1 MSLQWTLIAG
11 FLYTEIVVVLLLV
24 LPIISPTRWQK
35 LFKSKLLKSLSNQAS
50 IYFLFLIGILVL
62 FLLDAIREMRKYSMV
77 GEHAEHAHLDAEMQ
91 GNMRLFRAQ
100 RNFYISG
107 FALFLSLVIRRLV
120 ILISAQATLLA
131 QSEAA
136 MRQAQS
142 ATTTAKSL
150 LSQKTIGESAQNDS
164 NEAHDKVLSEWKN
177 QIKELQVKN
186 QELENQL
193 IREKKDKEAIKS
205 QAESLAKEYDR
216 LNDEHAKCVQSSG
229 DKKSD

>member
-1 MSLQWTLIAG
+1 MLSL
-11 FLYTEIVVVLLLV
+11 FYV
-24 LPIISPTRWQK
+24 
-35 LFKSKLLKSLSNQAS
+35 
-50 IYFLFLIGILVL
+50 
-62 FLLDAIREMRKYSMV
+62 
-77 GEHAEHAHLDAEMQ
+77 

-120 ILISAQATLLA
+120 ILISGQATLLA
-131 QSEAA
+131 KSEAV
-136 MRQAQS
+136 MRQAES
-142 ATTTAKSL
+142 ATTTAKRL
-150 LSQKTIGESAQNDS
+150 LLQQKINTKETAENDS

-177 QIKELQVKN
+177 QIKELQTKN

-193 IREKKDKEAIKS
+193 SKEKEDKEAIKS

-216 LNDEHAKCVQSSG
+216 LNDEHSKCLQSSG